1 MSARA
6 NYGTHPAAI
15 AEVLDA
21 VGDAAMVLSYEE
33 DRAFAAV
40 SLNRFGAIGS
50 VRLDWHGVEVLERS
64 DVFDGGQLRRM
75 VRGYADASE
84 LAVMFWGNLTV
95 PSVALEAC
103 MVAVHAETV
112 LECSAECW
120 IYLVDS
126 GVLIEF
132 QDGEGFTAGRVPD

>member
-1 MSARA
+1 MSAKA

-50 VRLDWHGVEVLERS
+50 VG
-64 DVFDGGQLRRM
+64 
-75 VRGYADASE
+75 
-84 LAVMFWGNLTV
+84 
-95 PSVALEAC
+95 C
-103 MVAVHAETV
+103 
-112 LECSAECW
+112 
-120 IYLVDS
+120 
-126 GVLIEF
+126 
-132 QDGEGFTAGRVPD
+132 